1 MRTENGEWTGR
12 CSETE
17 PTRWAGLSPFA
28 VRRFPFR
35 RLERGIFCRL
45 ARGSWIILSL
55 GIGLGL
61 AGGCHRSQPA
71 AEVLKPVEVNV
82 KDGPVEMTV
91 RAAKEQILVA
101 EKLGL
106 TIEVIAPDDVDVE
119 MPRFEEQI
127 GEFRIRRHR
136 DEAAIPTDRGRRWR
150 QEYELDQLIAGS
162 YEIPSIAVKYTDR
175 RSAKPTSV
183 SPGGA
188 PGTQHS
194 AVSGQRSAVST
205 RHSTPSTQHSA
216 LDTHDSSLIAH
227 HFSSAPFSIKVL
239 SALGGEIDLE
249 KFEDIRGTVEL
260 PAPRSRASLFWT
272 AGAAAAVLALAG
284 LWVYLRRRWARLRFA
299 RPIPPHVWAR
309 EELRRL
315 REDNLVERGLVH
327 ELYSRMTG
335 IVRLYIER
343 RFRIMAA
350 EQTTEEFLAAAKSH
364 PALVEEHRDS
374 LARFLQAGDMVKF
387 ARYTPEPSEIDQAF
401 GAAETFVDRTA
412 TLIGP
417 GASTAERVQVT
428 EPEVGP

>member
-1 MRTENGEWTGR
+1 M
-12 CSETE
+12 
-17 PTRWAGLSPFA
+17 
-28 VRRFPFR
+28 
-35 RLERGIFCRL
+35 
-45 ARGSWIILSL
+45 LSL
-55 GIGLGL
+55 GLGLGL
-61 AGGCHRSQPA
+61 AGGCRCSQPA
-71 AEVLKPVEVNV
+71 AEVPKPFEVNA
-82 KDGPVEMTV
+82 KDGPVAMTV

-106 TIEVIAPDDVDVE
+106 TIEVIAPDDVDIE
-119 MPRFEEQI
+119 MPRFEERI

-136 DEAAIPTDRGRRWR
+136 DEPAIPTDRGRRWR

-162 YEIPSIAVKYTDR
+162 YEIPSIAVKYVDR
-175 RSAKPTSV
+175 RSAKPTGA
-183 SPGGA
+183 SPSDA
-188 PGTQHS
+188 SPTQHS
-194 AVSGQRSAVST
+194 VLGTQPLA
-205 RHSTPSTQHSA
+205 PSTQHSA
-216 LDTHDSSLIAH
+216 FDTHDSSLTAH
-227 HFSSAPFSIKVL
+227 YFSSTPFSIKVV
-239 SALGGEIDLE
+239 SAIEGEIDLE

-260 PAPRSRASLFWT
+260 PAARSRAWLFWT
-272 AGAAAAVLALAG
+272 AGAATAVLALAG
-284 LWVYLRRRWARLRFA
+284 LWVYLRCRSARLRFA

-364 PALVEEHRDS
+364 PALVQEYRDS

-387 ARYTPEPSEIDQAF
+387 ARYTPEPCEIDQAF

-412 TLIGP
+412 ALIAP
-417 GASTAERVQVT
+417 AASTAERVRAM